1 MNDNKDIVFKV
12 GFFSNLFLRIINS
25 LSWKN
30 NLQDYMLSLQFV
42 KLFSLFIIFIE
53 SLKISVCVTFVIT
66 YQAIRGLS
74 LI

>member
-53 SLKISVCVTFVIT
+53 SLKISSV
-66 YQAIRGLS
+66 
-74 LI
+74 

>member
-66 YQAIRGLS
+66 YQAIKGLS